1 MGQAPE
7 GRMAIFVAGNDHGV
21 KIDLVQKMSL
31 FFLTL
36 PTVEFENS
44 KFQWTSPK

>member
-31 FFLTL
+31 FFFDIT
-36 PTVEFENS
+36 ER
-44 KFQWTSPK
+44 